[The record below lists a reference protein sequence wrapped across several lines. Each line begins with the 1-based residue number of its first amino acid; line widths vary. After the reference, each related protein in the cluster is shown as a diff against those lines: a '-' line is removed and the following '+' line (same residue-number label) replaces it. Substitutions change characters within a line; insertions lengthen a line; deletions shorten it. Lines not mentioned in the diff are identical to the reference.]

1 MTSLQNNYKYP
12 LDSELSLNQWQS
24 LLGDKYTMQHIK
36 NQKNIFFLCNQNHAE
51 LNNTF
56 FNYLCKQPA
65 DNNSIGNQVFFQHM
79 YTFKISHTAME
90 AALDNVWWPVREH
103 ERARFV
109 WGGIH
114 RSNILDKY
122 EFIST

>member
-1 MTSLQNNYKYP
+1 
-12 LDSELSLNQWQS
+12 
-24 LLGDKYTMQHIK
+24 MQHIK
-36 NQKNIFFLCNQNHAE
+36 NQKNIFFLCNQNHSE

-56 FNYLCKQPA
+56 FEYLCKQPVH
-65 DNNSIGNQVFFQHM
+65 DNFRGNEVFFEHM
-79 YTFKISHTAME
+79 LKIKISHPVIETVV
-90 AALDNVWWPVREH
+90 DSIWWPVREH

-122 EFIST
+122 EFNNK